1 MRNSLMSNYWRNG
14 ALFDAA
20 WPVSDGDRAI
30 GAHPSHR
37 RPCRLRMALVVAV
50 VAGLCLSA
58 AYVSEQTRRFFAIT
72 LRVSPGSIWPVVPPL
87 ACLVDHGGWPRHCR
101 AVEATAEELATNAP
115 LWQRMHL
122 ADWNGIP
129 RAVREPG
136 LDAML
141 ARYGNVLMDP
151 SAWDTMTPE
160 DWDDIPQ
167 PIRTVASRSH
177 SRSNAHQ

>member
-1 MRNSLMSNYWRNG
+1 MIEPS
-14 ALFDAA
+14 ALTRPTDVHAACA
-20 WPVSDGDRAI
+20 WPSSWPSSPVSAFPQRTSRSRLADSLR
-30 GAHPSHR
+30 SHSECR
-37 RPCRLRMALVVAV
+37 RGRFGRLFLHSPV
-50 VAGLCLSA
+50 LSITVGGHGIA
-58 AYVSEQTRRFFAIT
+58 A
-72 LRVSPGSIWPVVPPL
+72 PWK
-87 ACLVDHGGWPRHCR
+87 
-101 AVEATAEELATNAP
+101 ATAEELATNAP

-160 DWDDIPQ
+160 EWDDIPQ